1 MDNTPNATFQTIFK
15 KRSGNQGN
23 ADNGWE
29 FITNTGNTWAF
40 RVCDGVTQVLVAST
54 TVQAT
59 EASLVRNDMLIAT
72 ADGTNLTLWVNGIR
86 EGVVAT
92 AVLPTNNNQ
101 PIRFFGNNVTA
112 EFCMCYI
119 GMAAVWDRVLPQ
131 SEIQNLFRDPFTL
144 WRHLGEEDLL
154 ADSFVPGGGGGAD
167 DCCCCVV
174 NSALMF

>member
-1 MDNTPNATFQTIFK
+1 
-15 KRSGNQGN
+15 
-23 ADNGWE
+23 
-29 FITNTGNTWAF
+29 
-40 RVCDGVTQVLVAST
+40 
-54 TVQAT
+54 
-59 EASLVRNDMLIAT
+59 
-72 ADGTNLTLWVNGIR
+72 
-86 EGVVAT
+86 
-92 AVLPTNNNQ
+92 VLPTNNNQ

-154 ADSFVPGGGGGAD
+154 ADSFVPGGGGAAD